1 MEYLASK
8 NIVHRD
14 IACRNV
20 LLFKEDFAKISDFGM
35 SRELEDCS
43 YYRALGNSKTPFKYI
58 PPVN

>member
-1 MEYLASK
+1 MEYLAIK

-20 LLFKEDFAKISDFGM
+20 LLFKQDLAKISDFGM
-35 SRELEDCS
+35 SRETGECS
-43 YYRALGNSKTPFKYI
+43 YYRAEGNSKTPFKYI